1 MCKPLPSPLS
11 AAIAEAK
18 RRCDGYQLCE
28 NFAIDTDHKAFKDSS
43 SFKFF
48 VSVRAQSFGRKP
60 LMTAHKRDCRCA
72 AGQNWAV
79 LRGRRLAY
87 VAEGQAGLKHGAA
100 CE

>member
-48 VSVRAQSFGRKP
+48 VSVRAQSFGRS
-60 LMTAHKRDCRCA
+60 L
-72 AGQNWAV
+72 N
-79 LRGRRLAY
+79 GRS
-87 VAEGQAGLKHGAA
+87 
-100 CE
+100 

>member
-60 LMTAHKRDCRCA
+60 LMTAHKRDCRSPQGKTGLSYA
-72 AGQNWAV
+72 ADGWHMW
-79 LRGRRLAY
+79 
-87 VAEGQAGLKHGAA
+87 LKDKPA
-100 CE
+100 

>member
-79 LRGRRLAY
+79 LRGRRLAH
-87 VAEGQAGLKHGAA
+87 VAEGQAGLKRGLGS
-100 CE
+100 E